1 MNRDC
6 FWSEL
11 IIREASGIKEERRR
25 KVGVEKKEGYTE
37 KIWGKEEKEKE
48 TGISLV
54 NLSVINYM
62 TGAQCI
68 LQSTSYNSI
77 LSGNQL
83 IKSNRAVWSQI
94 DYVITHGGRG
104 SAKYYQIHIKCLKW
118 KLC

>member
-1 MNRDC
+1 MKGKWRDC

-25 KVGVEKKEGYTE
+25 KVGVEMKEGYTE
-37 KIWGKEEKEKE
+37 KIWGKEEKEEE

-94 DYVITHGGRG
+94 DYDYTWR
-104 SAKYYQIHIKCLKW
+104 QRFC
-118 KLC
+118 